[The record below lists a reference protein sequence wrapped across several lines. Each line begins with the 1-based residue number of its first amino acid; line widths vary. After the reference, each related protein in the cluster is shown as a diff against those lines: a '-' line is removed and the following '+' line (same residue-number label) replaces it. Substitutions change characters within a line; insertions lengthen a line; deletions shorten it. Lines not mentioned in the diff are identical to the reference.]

1 MTRHQATQ
9 AILPGMPSRRRLPAL
24 IVKVKV
30 PATVRQAPPPV
41 RLKFRA
47 HLVCLLASMIMLA
60 AGLIL
65 PAGWL
70 VICSPLAESIALA
83 TVERL
88 FAL

>member
-9 AILPGMPSRRRLPAL
+9 AILPGMPAKRRIPAL
-24 IVKVKV
+24 IVKV
-30 PATVRQAPPPV
+30 PAKVRQAPPPV